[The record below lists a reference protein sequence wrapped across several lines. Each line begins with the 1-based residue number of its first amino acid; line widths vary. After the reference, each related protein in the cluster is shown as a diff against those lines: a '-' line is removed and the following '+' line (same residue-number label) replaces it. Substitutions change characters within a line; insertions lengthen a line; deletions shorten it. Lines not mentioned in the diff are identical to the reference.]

1 MSKHSDPSTEKRSSL
16 LILRVKRAKIPSW
29 RKIHKSG
36 RKGNGNDHALGIG
49 DEENVEVGAQGGG
62 GRVHIRSID
71 IRPFSGP
78 QACQQGLH
86 RSDSFRRSERTMPR
100 ARHEG
105 APQEFSVSLFIYGLL
120 VGALVLNHYEAVARR
135 VKGEHR
141 NLDFAVENDV
151 PLQVIH

>member
-1 MSKHSDPSTEKRSSL
+1 MSKLSTDPGIEECSSL
-16 LILRVKRAKIPSW
+16 LVLRVKRTKIPSW
-29 RKIHKSG
+29 GKIHKSRG
-36 RKGNGNDHALGIG
+36 KGNGNDYALGID
-49 DEENVEVGAQGGG
+49 DEENVEVGALGCG
-62 GRVHIRSID
+62 GRIHIRSID
-71 IRPFSGP
+71 IRPFSRP

-86 RSDSFRRSERTMPR
+86 GSDSFRRSERTMPR

-141 NLDFAVENDV
+141 NLDFAVEDNV
-151 PLQVIH
+151 LL